1 MKAKTLYGPIW
12 NIFIALICKIQSTE
26 KNCLSR
32 HKRSG
37 DCVVQLTSAISL
49 SCLRWFQ
56 LCQITRILLQQLL
69 EDNTVCPQLA
79 QTPSEYS
86 HPIRPPAAAWN
97 VDTRRQNP
105 RFRVA
110 LCQKILTQPSDRQ
123 SWNQDSSDE
132 ATFSQSPCSL
142 TQLTGEAPSLVLLLQ
157 PFCHPLQRCNQW
169 SNESF
174 LHFRY
179 HLFRDFPSVNP
190 RGGCT
195 RKSHWIGSLAPPT
208 VSRSRSL
215 EWA

>member
-1 MKAKTLYGPIW
+1 MKAKTLYGSIW
-12 NIFIALICKIQSTE
+12 NIFIALIFKIQSTE

-49 SCLRWFQ
+49 SCLRWSQ
-56 LCQITRILLQQLL
+56 LCQIMRILLQQLL

-97 VDTRRQNP
+97 VDTRRQNS

-123 SWNQDSSDE
+123 SWNRTRQRSPNRLVASLSWQVRHPAWSCCCSPS
-132 ATFSQSPCSL
+132 ATRYNGVTSGQMS
-142 TQLTGEAPSLVLLLQ
+142 
-157 PFCHPLQRCNQW
+157 PFCTSDIIVSETSPL
-169 SNESF
+169 
-174 LHFRY
+174 
-179 HLFRDFPSVNP
+179 
-190 RGGCT
+190 
-195 RKSHWIGSLAPPT
+195 
-208 VSRSRSL
+208 
-215 EWA
+215 